1 MLNIYDVTGSIRLET
16 IIRLSYRCKM
26 VWKFFDNFFTNVY
39 LSKTTVW
46 FVSVVYFCMSF
57 IILIYENDYSKIYIA
72 IIFVNTKKTGLSWK

>member
-26 VWKFFDNFFTNVY
+26 VWEFFDNFFTNVS

-72 IIFVNTKKTGLSWK
+72 IIFVNTKKNRD

>member
-16 IIRLSYRCKM
+16 IIRLYHIDAKWFGNSLTI
-26 VWKFFDNFFTNVY
+26 FFTNVS

-72 IIFVNTKKTGLSWK
+72 IIFVNTKKPELS

>member
-1 MLNIYDVTGSIRLET
+1 MT
-16 IIRLSYRCKM
+16 I
-26 VWKFFDNFFTNVY
+26 FFTNVS

-72 IIFVNTKKTGLSWK
+72 IIFVNTKKNGIKLKINNLFIIEIFK